1 MKIEKR
7 YIEQFSE
14 VQKLIRSAKVQINR
28 AVNAGLIDLYWQI
41 GAYIHQKLQTSEWV
55 KSVVQ
60 DLSDFIREKE
70 PDVKGF
76 SAQNIWRMKQFYEIY
91 NRNEKLSPLVR
102 ELAGPIICSSFQSRI
117 A

>member
-14 VQKLIRSAKVQINR
+14 VQKLIRSEKVQINR
-28 AVNAGLIDLYWQI
+28 SVNAGLIDLYWQI
-41 GAYIHQKLQTSEWV
+41 GAYVHKKLQTSEWG
-55 KSVVQ
+55 KSIVQ
-60 DLSDFIREKE
+60 YLSDFIREKE

-91 NRNEKLSPLVR
+91 NRNKKLSPVVR
-102 ELAGPIICSSFQSRI
+102 EIS
-117 A
+117 